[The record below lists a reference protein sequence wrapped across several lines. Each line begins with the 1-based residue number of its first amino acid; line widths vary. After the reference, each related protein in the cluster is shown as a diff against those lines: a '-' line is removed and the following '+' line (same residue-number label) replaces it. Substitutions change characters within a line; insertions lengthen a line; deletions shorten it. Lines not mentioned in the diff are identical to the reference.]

1 MTKLQT
7 ISDKNT
13 KSFKIKKLLVKKLNK
28 EQFKKDNLIIVIGG
42 DGFML
47 QTLKKNKNSK
57 KLFYGINSG
66 NYGFL
71 MNKFSSKNIIKN
83 LSKANMVSI
92 YPLEMIVK
100 NKSNQA
106 RKSLAINE
114 VSILRQSR
122 QAASLSIKQGSRQII
137 KKLVSDGVLVS
148 TPAGSTAYN
157 LSVHGPILS
166 LHSKKLSI
174 SPISAF
180 RPRRWKGKIVNDK
193 SKIIITNLDPSKRPI
208 SAVADNLEVRNAKSI
223 TVKTNNKIKEFIF
236 QISNTE
242 KIYLSKNSE
251 DLKFNEK
258 ILSVKLDKKIIYKE
272 NIILQSLYKAAT
284 DQNIPPNTIIEFARI
299 YGFQVDFQRDI
310 RKEDKFQ
317 IMYEVFIDEN
327 KKIIET
333 GEILFANL
341 KLSGQD
347 NSLYYFD
354 KENLE
359 GHYDKNGKSVQ
370 KALMK
375 SPINGARLSSSFGMR
390 KHPIDGYNKM
400 HRGTDFAAPKGT
412 PIMASGNGIVKK
424 AGWCGGGGNC
434 VKIRHNS
441 TYETVYAHM
450 SKFARGIKNGVRVK
464 QGQTIGYVG
473 STGKSTG
480 PHLHYEVIV
489 NGKKVN
495 SQKLKLPS
503 GKVLK
508 GKNREYFETAKIKLD
523 VLKSEKIIGLN

>member
-1 MTKLQT
+1 MQ
-7 ISDKNT
+7 
-13 KSFKIKKLLVKKLNK
+13 KKLLTIF
-28 EQFKKDNLIIVIGG
+28 FKNLKSIGLIFLIILTVTIAVYSN
-42 DGFML
+42 
-47 QTLKKNKNSK
+47 QKE
-57 KLFYGINSG
+57 
-66 NYGFL
+66 
-71 MNKFSSKNIIKN
+71 N
-83 LSKANMVSI
+83 LSKNQNNDFINNIYFKKTLNEIVNNLEPRYKKYNHKIKSGETFDKILSGYSI
-92 YPLEMIVK
+92 EKEEIIAIKESLLKKFNI
-100 NKSNQA
+100 NKLNTNQ
-106 RKSLAINE
+106 KI
-114 VSILRQSR
+114 
-122 QAASLSIKQGSRQII
+122 QII
-137 KKLVSDGVLVS
+137 
-148 TPAGSTAYN
+148 
-157 LSVHGPILS
+157 
-166 LHSKKLSI
+166 
-174 SPISAF
+174 
-180 RPRRWKGKIVNDK
+180 
-193 SKIIITNLDPSKRPI
+193 LDQ
-208 SAVADNLEVRNAKSI
+208 
-223 TVKTNNKIKEFIF
+223 TNNKIKEFIF

-251 DLKFNEK
+251 EEKFNEK
-258 ILSVKLDKKIIYKE
+258 ILTVKLDKKIVYKE

-317 IMYEVFIDEN
+317 IMYEVFIDKNN
-327 KKIIET
+327 KVIET

-341 KLSGQD
+341 NLSGQD

-354 KENLE
+354 KENVE

-375 SPINGARLSSSFGMR
+375 TPINGARLSSSFGMR
-390 KHPIDGYNKM
+390 KHPIDGFNKM

-412 PIMASGNGIVKK
+412 PIMASGNGIIKK

-434 VKIRHNS
+434 VKIKHNS

-450 SKFARGIKNGVRVK
+450 SKFARGIKKGVRVK

-508 GKNREYFETAKIKLD
+508 GKNREIFETNKIKLN